1 MLPTSLWK
9 TNTYVYQKSHLWPT
23 MKAGTSF
30 EDFRDIL
37 HRNVSGLIEE
47 LHVPVNWHHFLR
59 TESWI
64 FWTVHH
70 PIATNAYFKD
80 TSTGWVPFQESWG
93 WKSAETSPSRTRVPL
108 GAQRNSGGKR
118 GGWWWKMDV
127 CGGRVPYGTLPGSNN
142 PGSGSQIPLVW
153 TISRKTRE
161 LTTSQ
166 HLQFLLALPLCFSF
180 VSHSTYF
187 HVCIFP
193 HETKGTFVWQSSVS
207 ISSINLIFY

>member
-1 MLPTSLWK
+1 MWPTSLWK
-9 TNTYVYQKSHLWPT
+9 TNTSVYQKSHLWPT

-30 EDFRDIL
+30 RDFRDIL
-37 HRNVSGLIEE
+37 HRNVSGLAEE

-59 TESWI
+59 TESRI

-80 TSTGWVPFQESWG
+80 TSTGWGPFQESWG

-142 PGSGSQIPLVW
+142 PGSGSQIPNPTCMDHQQEDKRTDHKSASTV
-153 TISRKTRE
+153 
-161 LTTSQ
+161 
-166 HLQFLLALPLCFSF
+166 SF
-180 VSHSTYF
+180 R
-187 HVCIFP
+187 
-193 HETKGTFVWQSSVS
+193 
-207 ISSINLIFY
+207 SSITVFFCIAFHILSRMYFSTWG